1 MRFRN
6 LFPALLMVLPLMAC
20 GGHDSTGP
28 TDPLVANWEAD
39 PRCLWDCWFTVRSV
53 SDPADS
59 LNLTNQLSARFE
71 LDLRSDGSYRVVL
84 SAPGVSDY
92 QDNGTFTSTNGLLV
106 LDGGRSRDTL
116 DYQLND
122 PILRLS
128 FRNHMAL
135 VDLNGDGV
143 ADTVTVA
150 AALKKF

>member
-6 LFPALLMVLPLMAC
+6 LLPALLMVLPLAAC
-20 GGHDSTGP
+20 GHDSTGP

-53 SDPADS
+53 SNPADS

-71 LDLRSDGSYRVVL
+71 LDLRSNGSYRAVL

-92 QDNGTFTSTNGLLV
+92 QDSGTFTATNGLLI
-106 LDGGRSRDTL
+106 LAGGQSTDTL

-128 FRNHMAL
+128 FRNHLAL
-135 VDLNGDGV
+135 VDLNNDGV
-143 ADTVTVA
+143 PDTVSVA